1 MAASKKSKSVIRRR
15 ALRLNQGDS
24 PIYQFCLRGDE
35 LLQIADIS
43 RIERDEAGKLLG
55 YQRPGVRQH
64 IRGIVEYLD
73 QQGGGIIFPNS
84 IILALSSRV
93 EFVKSRGPNVDDGIA
108 EAGTLEI
115 PVPGVGALKPAWIVD
130 GQQRALAISQC
141 KRKDLPI
148 PVNAF
153 VTDDVETQRD
163 QFLRVNNSKP
173 LPRGLVT
180 ELLPEVFTSL
190 PRNLAARQIPS
201 SLCNLLNTDKHSPF
215 CGLIRRTSTSNEARS
230 ETVVADNSII
240 QMIQESISSPTGC
253 LFPYRNIATGEAD
266 LDAILKMLLTYW
278 RAVRAVFPK
287 AWGKP
292 PSASRLMHGA
302 GIRAMGRLMDKIMSA
317 INIQRSDAQK
327 RVEEELRTI
336 APLCRWTDGEWD
348 ELGGMAWSELQNVPR
363 HINALSNLLIR
374 AYVHGMS
381 DRQGFSAQAGL

>member
-1 MAASKKSKSVIRRR
+1 
-15 ALRLNQGDS
+15 
-24 PIYQFCLRGDE
+24 
-35 LLQIADIS
+35 
-43 RIERDEAGKLLG
+43 
-55 YQRPGVRQH
+55 
-64 IRGIVEYLD
+64 
-73 QQGGGIIFPNS
+73 
-84 IILALSSRV
+84 V

-201 SLCNLLNTDKHSPF
+201 SLCNLLNTDRHSPF

-253 LFPYRNIATGEAD
+253 LFPYRNIATGETD
-266 LDAILKMLLTYW
+266 LDAILKVLLTYW

-292 PSASRLMHGA
+292 PSDSRLMHGA
-302 GIRAMGRLMDKIMSA
+302 GVRAMGRLMDKIMSA

-327 RVEEELRTI
+327 RVEEELKTV
-336 APLCRWTDGEWD
+336 APLCRWTEGEWD

-374 AYVHGMS
+374 AYVHGIGG
-381 DRQGFSAQAGL
+381 RRGLSAQAGS